1 MRVVKTAKERRD
13 EILDVAQRL
22 FAVKGFDH
30 SSITD
35 IQKEIGI
42 ARGTLYYHFKSK
54 EDILDGIIDR
64 ITTDLVGKAKAIVAQ
79 KEIPV
84 LKRLTI
90 MMRAVNVND
99 DLGTE
104 IMRQVHKPQN
114 ALMHQKMQEG
124 LLAGLNPVV
133 TSLVE
138 EGLAQGICHTKY
150 PEEVVE
156 MTLLYSN
163 TAFDALAEQ
172 SEEERYKRI
181 MAFIYNLE
189 RLLGMEEGSM
199 QTVILPIFE
208 EDNESG

>member
-133 TSLVE
+133 TVN
-138 EGLAQGICHTKY
+138 A
-150 PEEVVE
+150 
-156 MTLLYSN
+156 
-163 TAFDALAEQ
+163 
-172 SEEERYKRI
+172 
-181 MAFIYNLE
+181 NLK
-189 RLLGMEEGSM
+189 L
-199 QTVILPIFE
+199 
-208 EDNESG
+208 